1 MTITIRHH
9 TTYRFDAPVF
19 LEPHVIRLH
28 PRTGAAA
35 RLVDFALD
43 IEPAPAVRAENLDLD
58 GNAVTHAWFEGWTD
72 KLEVRSR
79 ATVETLIVDPFR
91 FLAVGGDRSLP
102 YAYPPDLAHRLRPC
116 RSAPDAAHRSVREL
130 AADVARESAHSP
142 LAFPLD
148 LARRLHEEFTLH
160 RRPDGPP
167 LPPHETAA
175 HRRGACRDLAVL
187 FIECCR
193 AMGLAARF
201 ASGYAHTDSGTP
213 NELHAW
219 AEVYLIGG
227 GWRAFDPSYGVA
239 VADRHV
245 TVAAAP
251 EARDAAPITGT
262 FRGDAASRLRVA
274 VDVRDAPTTATTRAG
289 RESRRPRQ

>member
-1 MTITIRHH
+1 MTITVRHH
-9 TTYRFDAPVF
+9 TTYRFDGPVF

-28 PRTGAAA
+28 PRTGGTV

-43 IEPAPAVRAENLDLD
+43 IEPEPTLRAENLDLD
-58 GNAVTHAWFEGWTD
+58 GNAVTHAWFEGLTE
-72 KLEVRSR
+72 KLAVQTR
-79 ATVETLIVDPFR
+79 ATVETLVTDPFR
-91 FLAVGGDRSLP
+91 FLAVGADRSLP
-102 YAYPPDLAHRLRPC
+102 YAYPADLAHRLRPC
-116 RSAPDAAHRSVREL
+116 RSAPDAAHPSVREL
-130 AADVARESAHSP
+130 AADVAREAHSP

-148 LARRLHEEFTLH
+148 LARRLHEECTLE

-227 GWRAFDPSYGVA
+227 GWRAYDPSYGVA

-251 EARDAAPITGT
+251 EPRDAAPITGN
-262 FRGDAASRLRVA
+262 FRGDATSRLRVE
-274 VDVRDAPTTATTRAG
+274 VDVRAG
-289 RESRRPRQ
+289 PPASPA